1 MNVMME
7 ENKEEVYREG
17 KARDISKKSR
27 ENAPLSTQVVLETL
41 RQLGISLKES
51 NDKPDVL
58 LPYNL
63 MNKLHFS
70 KVKITLQFDE

>member
-41 RQLGISLKES
+41 RQLDISLKRI
-51 NDKPDVL
+51 K
-58 LPYNL
+58 
-63 MNKLHFS
+63 
-70 KVKITLQFDE
+70 